1 MHIIDAGNPD
11 EVTDMELAQ
20 RVGDALNRSYPD
32 HPWMISVQGRG
43 IIVRHLAI
51 ANAVAMEIGRE
62 GFGSLLPREKLGTH
76 QEMTDTVMRFG
87 GQLLEAFDLPRGAWD
102 GRDPKVPANWK
113 AKQSG
118 GFT

>member
-1 MHIIDAGNPD
+1 MHIIEAGNPD
-11 EVTDMELAQ
+11 EVSDMELAQ

-76 QEMTDTVMRFG
+76 SQVTETVMRFG
-87 GQLLEAFDLPRGAWD
+87 GELLEAFDLPRGKWD
-102 GRDPKVPANWK
+102 GRTPVVPANWK
-113 AKQSG
+113 HKQDRN
-118 GFT
+118 FV